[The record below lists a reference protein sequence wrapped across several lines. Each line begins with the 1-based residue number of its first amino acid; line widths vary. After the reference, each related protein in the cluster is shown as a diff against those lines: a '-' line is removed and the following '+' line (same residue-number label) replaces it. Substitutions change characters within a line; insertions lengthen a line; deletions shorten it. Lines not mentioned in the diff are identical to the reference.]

1 MQVIL
6 LQDVAK
12 LGRRFD
18 VVTVPDGYGL
28 NKLVPQ
34 GMAQVASP
42 ENVKRVKAQAAK
54 TESDRAVA
62 DEAYAAVV
70 AQLKDVVVVVKA
82 EASEEGKLYQA
93 IKDDEIIAAAL
104 AQTGVTIEPAWVTIK
119 TPIKQTGE
127 AAVDLT
133 SGEVTTAMQ
142 IMVEAA

>member
-34 GMAQVASP
+34 GL
-42 ENVKRVKAQAAK
+42 AQAATPENLKRIKAQSAK
-54 TESDRAVA
+54 TEADRSNV
-62 DEAYAAVV
+62 DEAFTAAA
-70 AQLKDVVVVVKA
+70 AQLKEKSLVITA

-93 IKDDEIIAAAL
+93 LKNDDVITAAL
-104 AQTGVTIEPAWVTIK
+104 AQAGVTIEPAWVVIK

-127 AAVDLT
+127 SSVDLVNGDNT
-133 SGEVTTAMQ
+133 VSVKVS
-142 IMVEAA
+142 VEAA